1 MADSEDEAVLP
12 YSASQHLMAPR
23 EEDNQEYKEKLTI
36 ILSIKV
42 AEMVKKI
49 KLLVEGVTTVVD
61 HEEQTINLA
70 STFQQLTQNTIPF
83 EIFRKG
89 LVALL
94 KKLEGEFYRE
104 KLTMSEDD
112 IRAVFQLVEENGEAK
127 RDNFDH
133 LKDEAAIAKQIA
145 KFYEARINKRMV
157 KVFTRIFRTLS
168 SSWARIPTAFRSIRS
183 KTHPFW
189 SLGPSRMDCFSLPD
203 RGKRISSRVLPTLDP
218 SRAQVSDNPHPSKTS
233 PKPNTPRDTTTVR
246 SPPTNEQTT
255 TIWTNNVKRYKESS
269 GLRKRTRRSQER
281 TQSPTNCGSCS
292 SIR

>member
-157 KVFTRIFRTLS
+157 KNTLFKLGKNTNSIQIYQVKNASVLEFRT
-168 SSWARIPTAFRSIRS
+168 I
-183 KTHPFW
+183 
-189 SLGPSRMDCFSLPD
+189 
-203 RGKRISSRVLPTLDP
+203 
-218 SRAQVSDNPHPSKTS
+218 
-233 PKPNTPRDTTTVR
+233 
-246 SPPTNEQTT
+246 
-255 TIWTNNVKRYKESS
+255 
-269 GLRKRTRRSQER
+269 
-281 TQSPTNCGSCS
+281 
-292 SIR
+292 